1 MKKLCSIVLMIAMV
15 CTLAF
20 SVNAAPGVFLSSPSN
35 NRTPIIID
43 FECSDPNWKGEI
55 YITSYGDRNV
65 LDLIEREK
73 FEKAYDSIRNSSS
86 VSNLIPGI
94 SDIAANLN
102 VPAEDLGISDLFH
115 IGVSDIT
122 DGIFKIKLDSDI
134 IKNFVGLVYFEDGEW
149 KIVED
154 AYIDDDGYLVF
165 STKLPGTY
173 AVVVDV
179 DNSIVDIPI
188 TGDAFSWALVA
199 IMAVSAAGIVVLVVS
214 YRKKTVK

>member
-122 DGIFKIKLDSDI
+122 DGIFKIKLDSDT

-173 AVVVDV
+173 AIVVDV

>member
-43 FECSDPNWKGEI
+43 FECSDSNWNGEI

-65 LDLIEREK
+65 LELIEREK
-73 FEKAYDSIRNSSS
+73 FENAYDSIRNSSS
-86 VSNLIPGI
+86 ISDLIPGI
-94 SDIAANLN
+94 SDIASNLN
-102 VPAEDLGISDLFH
+102 VSADNLGISDLFH

-122 DGIFKIKLDSDI
+122 DGIFKIKLDSDT

-173 AVVVDV
+173 ATIVDV

>member
-122 DGIFKIKLDSDI
+122 DGVFKIKLDSDT

-173 AVVVDV
+173 AIVVDV

>member
-122 DGIFKIKLDSDI
+122 DGIFKIKLDSDT
-134 IKNFVGLVYFEDGEW
+134 IKNFVGLAYFEDGEW

-173 AVVVDV
+173 AIVVDV